1 MGVTVRQKVVFLF
14 IFLFAIVTTAH
25 AGQYEVTWVYDGD
38 TIKAQGPEGEIRVRL
53 MGIDAPET
61 SKKKGREKRGRSLQI
76 KLAITWFSNMRVAC
90 RVNRGWMPQGSG
102 TLFSST
108 V

>member
-1 MGVTVRQKVVFLF
+1 MGVTVRQKVGFLF

-61 SKKKGREKRGRSLQI
+61 SKKKGQASQPYAQAAKKHLSW
-76 KLAITWFSNMRVAC
+76 T
-90 RVNRGWMPQGSG
+90 
-102 TLFSST
+102 
-108 V
+108 